1 MKKVLLCKCL
11 LAIALLVCCVSVAG
25 ASGPVRLVINSGAS
39 NMSLKTTIEKNV
51 STLLTEINQA
61 FEDSLSSL
69 KFSRLQVASEAQR
82 GLNKLWENEH
92 FQCTDEEI
100 VEPLLNTRDGYQ
112 VRGIPLS
119 VKPIGSDSL
128 VYQEAIVN
136 FDTNGVIVSVHYTA
150 NELSSALVKDWLTNS
165 RNEVSD
171 ISERFMILDYVE
183 HFRTAYNQK
192 DLKFL
197 RQVFS
202 NDALIITGRVIK
214 VRKTDLEPNGIR
226 IVYNRQNKEQYL
238 NNLRNAFN
246 HNRYIKVSFDNVTIA
261 KHPDPKKEGVYGVT
275 VHQRWNSSNY
285 SDEGYVFMVWDFRN
299 PNEPQI
305 HVRTW
310 QPEFLNKSHSQRLN
324 PNDVFTLGDF
334 DL

>member
-1 MKKVLLCKCL
+1 MMKRISPCYW
-11 LAIALLVCCVSVAG
+11 LLVISFMTCRVSTAN
-25 ASGPVRLVINSGAS
+25 AAEPVRLIINSGATS
-39 NMSLKTTIEKNV
+39 MPLKLAVEKNV
-51 STLLTEINQA
+51 SMLMNEINRAYEQ
-61 FEDSLSSL
+61 DLSSL
-69 KFSRLQVASEAQR
+69 KLPEAQVTDEAQR
-82 GLNKLWENEH
+82 GLNMLWNNEH
-92 FQCTDEEI
+92 FQCTEEEI
-100 VEPLLNTRDGYQ
+100 VERLLSTRDGFQ

-119 VKPIGSDSL
+119 VKAVGSDSL
-128 VYQEAIVN
+128 TYQEAIIN
-136 FDTNGVIVSVHYTA
+136 FDVKGVIVSVHYTA
-150 NELSSALVKDWLTNS
+150 NDLSTTVVKEWLTNS

-171 ISERFMILDYVE
+171 IDERMMILDYVE

-202 NDALIITGRVIK
+202 TDALIITGRVIK
-214 VRKTDLEPNGIR
+214 VRKTELEPNGIR
-226 IVYNRQNKEQYL
+226 IVYNKQNKEQYL

-246 HNRYIKVSFDNVTIA
+246 NNRYIKVSFDDVTIA
-261 KHPDPKKEGVYGVT
+261 KHPDPKKEGIYGVT

-299 PNEPQI
+299 SDEPQI

-310 QPEFLNKSHSQRLN
+310 QPEFMDKGVRLDTRN
-324 PNDVFTLGDF
+324 VFTLGDF